1 MTSGSDVA
9 GGSRNGEVDQTLS
22 CAVACTSINYFYL
35 EMISIFNSNNNY
47 NEFLLELQE
56 SNTGDTK
63 DFKLNGKFLAFVLYP
78 IFILPVLPIWC

>member
-1 MTSGSDVA
+1 MHRVDVPVRCGSGVA
-9 GGSRNGEVDQTLS
+9 GGSRNGAVDQTLS
-22 CAVACTSINYFYL
+22 CAIACT
-35 EMISIFNSNNNY
+35 FNSNNNY